1 MYVYNLGCYRC
12 RGYAAME
19 LLFHSLGIVVL
30 IEVCNGGNRMYNVRV
45 LPVMFRSRMYN
56 RLLNLIS

>member
-1 MYVYNLGCYRC
+1 
-12 RGYAAME
+12 ME